1 MIAIINIPSRGSSFP
16 WKDNIYTLGK
26 ERGGDIWMVWF
37 YRKKRKKK
45 RPRPSKKKKDSLI
58 TFKSN
63 KRVIALE
70 IM

>member
-1 MIAIINIPSRGSSFP
+1 MKRQY
-16 WKDNIYTLGK
+16 IYFG
-26 ERGGDIWMVWF
+26 EREGWGYLNGLVLP
-37 YRKKRKKK
+37 KKK
-45 RPRPSKKKKDSLI
+45 KKKKTPSIKKKKDSLI

>member
-1 MIAIINIPSRGSSFP
+1 MKRQY
-16 WKDNIYTLGK
+16 IYILWGK
-26 ERGGDIWMVWF
+26 RVVGIFEWF
-37 YRKKRKKK
+37 GFTQKKERKKRRSRPSKKK
-45 RPRPSKKKKDSLI
+45 KKKKDSLI